1 MSCQLLCDYI
11 FSQFHCQDALL
22 GVAHRSSNIELIS
35 TFFQNICGFLDFSK
49 VIVGSHVS
57 LCKGK
62 ADLLCLAWLKKTG
75 FCKSGK
81 LAGWFLQKSLWSFE
95 INLDNF
101 FSSQVTGVGYLNLS
115 ENLILCFPHS
125 DGVQAKGGV
134 GKSISKW
141 IDYFFLCPWK
151 SFKIAVAYINIFRI
165 VYIIKRLMEVG
176 SGWIIIY
183 VCGKSVSQLT
193 GRISFAGEKLRHGKS
208 AFHASLPSKKSG
220 GNPVVIFYPGKI
232 HDSAD
237 VENYHDIIEAFFY
250 HGKHFFLTGSEI
262 EVAIRE
268 NFAGNF
274 RHGGFRIPWIKFVVA
289 FNTGTVPAFTGK
301 TADHNNSNVSKCF
314 CTVSKFRGKLW
325 LYCHSWCGTFFI
337 LVLDIG
343 AVKCG

>member
-1 MSCQLLCDYI
+1 M
-11 FSQFHCQDALL
+11 
-22 GVAHRSSNIELIS
+22 
-35 TFFQNICGFLDFSK
+35 
-49 VIVGSHVS
+49 
-57 LCKGK
+57 
-62 ADLLCLAWLKKTG
+62 
-75 FCKSGK
+75 
-81 LAGWFLQKSLWSFE
+81 
-95 INLDNF
+95 
-101 FSSQVTGVGYLNLS
+101 
-115 ENLILCFPHS
+115 
-125 DGVQAKGGV
+125 
-134 GKSISKW
+134 
-141 IDYFFLCPWK
+141 CPWK

-314 CTVSKFRGKLW
+314 CTVSKFWGKLW
-325 LYCHSWCGTFFI
+325 LYRHSWCGTFFI